1 MSHVSHQAGA
11 YPGFRSM
18 KRLGIFLLPPG
29 WDASPSQGYPQV
41 PPGKYNVH
49 FENIY
54 NSTYKIYT
62 TYCHGTNIMSIPVLF
77 YFHFQATIAAFAA
90 SEGHAHPRVVELPK
104 VCSKQLPINQ
114 NLSTK

>member
-1 MSHVSHQAGA
+1 M
-11 YPGFRSM
+11 
-18 KRLGIFLLPPG
+18 I
-29 WDASPSQGYPQV
+29 
-41 PPGKYNVH
+41 
-49 FENIY
+49 NICC
-54 NSTYKIYT
+54 IYFQSE
-62 TYCHGTNIMSIPVLF
+62 HGTNITNILVLF